1 MPKVTIRLKSL
12 NLLNVRIVDYALC
25 YALTLLFILK
35 VAKSPL
41 RTTKFRIQNP
51 YEIMSSDQGLLI
63 GAHFLLGDY
72 AAAEGAIM
80 AGCRFFAG
88 YPITPATEI
97 AERMSTRLPQVGG
110 LYIQMEDELAS
121 MNAVLGASWTGVK
134 SMTATSGPGFSLM
147 MENLGLGIMLETP
160 CVLINVQRGGPS
172 TGLPTLV
179 GQQDMMQ
186 ARWGSHG
193 DYEIIALA
201 PTSPQELFD
210 LTIRAFNLAEKFRT
224 PVLVMTDAEVG
235 HMTERVVI
243 PSPEQIEIIDRSMVR
258 KGDVEPDHFRIFR
271 ESSAAGGDGAVS
283 PMAIAGEGYRFHVT
297 GLTHDERGYP
307 AMNAEASEWNI
318 KRLVNKIRAHR
329 NEIIQLE
336 ERYLND
342 AEIVVVS
349 YGISARTSLWP
360 IEQARNE
367 GIRVGYLRLI
377 TVWPFPEEQIRKLAK
392 RIRAYV
398 VPEINMGQI
407 MREVERCSA
416 GQTRVFGVHRL
427 GGDILE
433 PQNVL
438 NAIRKAAGRIE
449 TSQDDSMN
457 RSME

>member
-1 MPKVTIRLKSL
+1 
-12 NLLNVRIVDYALC
+12 
-25 YALTLLFILK
+25 
-35 VAKSPL
+35 
-41 RTTKFRIQNP
+41 
-51 YEIMSSDQGLLI
+51 MSETRGLLT
-63 GAHFLLGDY
+63 GEHFMLGDY
-72 AAAEGAIM
+72 AAAEGALL

-97 AERMSTRLPQVGG
+97 AERMSVRLPQVGG
-110 LYIQMEDELAS
+110 IYIQMEDELAS
-121 MNAVLGASWTGVK
+121 MNAILGGSWAGVK

-210 LTIRAFNLAEKFRT
+210 LTIHAFNLSEKYRT

-235 HMTERVVI
+235 HMTEKVI
-243 PSPEQIEIIDRSMVR
+243 IPPPEEIEIVSRPRVLR
-258 KGDVEPDHFRIFR
+258 GDVEPALFRIYR
-271 ESSAAGGDGAVS
+271 GLSSADGNGYIS
-283 PMAIAGEGYRFHVT
+283 PMAIAGEGYRIHVT

-307 AMNAEASEWNI
+307 AMHAEAQKANI
-318 KRLVNKIRAHR
+318 ARLINKIRSHADD
-329 NEIIQLE
+329 IIELE
-336 ERYLND
+336 ERYLDD

-360 IEQARNE
+360 IEQARE
-367 GIRVGYLRLI
+367 QGLRVGYLRLV
-377 TVWPFPEEQIRKLAK
+377 TVWPFPEARIRELAK
-392 RIRAYV
+392 GIRAFV

-407 MREVERCSA
+407 VREVERCACGQAQVFSA
-416 GQTRVFGVHRL
+416 THA

-433 PQNVL
+433 PHYVL
-438 NAIRKAAGRIE
+438 DVIRRAAGQALQPE
-449 TSQDDSMN
+449 
-457 RSME
+457 EG